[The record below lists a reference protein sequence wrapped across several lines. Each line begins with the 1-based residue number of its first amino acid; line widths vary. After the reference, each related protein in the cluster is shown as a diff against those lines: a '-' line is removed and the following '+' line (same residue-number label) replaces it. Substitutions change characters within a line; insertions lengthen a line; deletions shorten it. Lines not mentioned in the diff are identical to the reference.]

1 MSKEKVNRRLAT
13 KTNRPDFTSCILRYS
28 DERGMTHKE
37 IESNAAFLIIAG
49 SETTSTALSGCI
61 YCLLNYP
68 HTYHRLVDE
77 IRDTFHPQD
86 DITILS
92 SAKIP
97 YLTCVLEETLRLYPP
112 TPGIIPRRVPKG
124 GAVIDGKFVPEGV

>member
-1 MSKEKVNRRLAT
+1 
-13 KTNRPDFTSCILRYS
+13 
-28 DERGMTHKE
+28 MTHEE

-61 YCLLNYP
+61 YYLLTHP
-68 HTYHRLVDE
+68 DVYHRLVNE
-77 IRDTFHPQD
+77 IREAFRSQD

-97 YLTCVLEETLRLYPP
+97 YLYCVLEETLRLYPP
-112 TPGIIPRRVPKG
+112 APGIIPRRVPKG
-124 GAVIDGKFVPEGV
+124 GAIIDGNFVPEGV